1 MLIISSMNI
10 SAHSVLLPTE
20 VYKFSTIQSTKMCT
34 KDLSIHTINTRP
46 SQIVLVIISFR
57 ACFNVFFMQHLHER
71 YGLSCQPSTNKGMY
85 NVKLNCVFGSVELL

>member
-1 MLIISSMNI
+1 
-10 SAHSVLLPTE
+10 
-20 VYKFSTIQSTKMCT
+20 MCT

-85 NVKLNCVFGSVELL
+85 NVKLNCVFGSVELLQYYTSSTRVQYLDLVFLLAAKLVIQGIRH